1 MALENWDEYSE
12 TVVNYVDSD
21 GECDD
26 FSASMVKKFIK
37 QGTENPREQVR
48 LSRTIKDILAEFT
61 DSPLNVRRKGSRA
74 SGVERLS
81 ADLQAL
87 WAEMVVATV
96 NDDGSMD
103 IHLSADAY
111 TLHTT
116 FAGRKDD
123 DGNPMTSW
131 GTTANM
137 YDNTLGNK
145 LEAGFVSVH
154 KGDN

>member
-1 MALENWDEYSE
+1 MALENWNEYSE

-21 GECDD
+21 GECDE

-61 DSPLNVRRKGSRA
+61 DSPLNGRRSSSRA
-74 SGVERLS
+74 TGVERLS
-81 ADLQAL
+81 AELQAL

-137 YDNTLGNK
+137 YANVLGNK
-145 LEAGFVSVH
+145 LEAGFVSAH
-154 KGDN
+154 KEDN